1 MQKLCRGAR
10 WCQVVVRMT
19 SFGERTKRCLGRAGW
34 TPEYRNDPTDDS
46 LILANRG
53 LRTFPA
59 WTDFV
64 VKFGGLFLEF
74 PHAKDPTS
82 IDNAHLEPIVGAK
95 GVTPQKLSLWEAVIG
110 EPLMPVGECH
120 RGYMILLISE
130 SGAIFE
136 VMDRLVL
143 RLGVSADEAIDSLCE
158 GRDPEEV
165 ANR

>member
-74 PHAKDPTS
+74 PA
-82 IDNAHLEPIVGAK
+82 
-95 GVTPQKLSLWEAVIG
+95 
-110 EPLMPVGECH
+110 
-120 RGYMILLISE
+120 R
-130 SGAIFE
+130 
-136 VMDRLVL
+136 
-143 RLGVSADEAIDSLCE
+143 
-158 GRDPEEV
+158 
-165 ANR
+165 